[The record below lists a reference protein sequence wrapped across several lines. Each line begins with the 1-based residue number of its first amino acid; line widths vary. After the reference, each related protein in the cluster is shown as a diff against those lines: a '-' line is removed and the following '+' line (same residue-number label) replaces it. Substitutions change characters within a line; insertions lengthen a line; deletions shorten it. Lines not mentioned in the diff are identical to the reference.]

1 MCDVISCELNFNFST
16 SCLHHR
22 VQQEEK
28 EQPMIPKLTVVEE
41 DEPQHEQQHLQ
52 PIPSPN
58 PEIQSIAST
67 ASSKPKASPKVRILS
82 LKRDGHSRSNS
93 SSLDIRRYS
102 TDSVLGE
109 RLDTIGRRLSRDF
122 DADLTA
128 SPPDLGHRFETFG
141 KNNSE
146 SSKFDTFSGKS
157 GITKSADDLDRTNSA
172 RERNKF
178 DTFAGNTFANIKPTL
193 APKPNVKSQPK
204 QRKPLNTDLYDE
216 QSTFGNHSLSSNH
229 HLQQQSSFDS
239 YRETLH
245 PAIYQYDRSEAELRE
260 KLHEELR
267 VKYEKKSL
275 LKAKPPR
282 VPSIVGR
289 ARIRSHNPND
299 SMFSTPVPDVRDIRS
314 PRNSLPQPPPRNFS
328 EDDDDMQDPTY
339 ATIVPKNK
347 LLGQTGNGI
356 QLGRLSK
363 EDLLDLS
370 QKSESEINEFLCGKN
385 NNNVRHPP

>member
-1 MCDVISCELNFNFST
+1 M
-16 SCLHHR
+16 
-22 VQQEEK
+22 
-28 EQPMIPKLTVVEE
+28 
-41 DEPQHEQQHLQ
+41 
-52 PIPSPN
+52 
-58 PEIQSIAST
+58 
-67 ASSKPKASPKVRILS
+67 SSKPKASPNPKVRILS

-93 SSLDIRRYS
+93 SSLNVRRYS
-102 TDSVLGE
+102 TDSILGE

-122 DADLTA
+122 EADLTA

-141 KNNSE
+141 KSAADN
-146 SSKFDTFSGKS
+146 SKFDTFSGKS

-172 RERNKF
+172 REHNKF
-178 DTFAGNTFANIKPTL
+178 DTFGGNSFNNIKPNL
-193 APKPNVKSQPK
+193 PPKPDMMMVKSQPK

-216 QSTFGNHSLSSNH
+216 TSTFGNHSMSSNH
-229 HLQQQSSFDS
+229 HLSSFDS
-239 YRETLH
+239 YRESLH
-245 PAIYQYDRSEAELRE
+245 PAIYQYDRSEAVLRE

-289 ARIRSHNPND
+289 PRIRSQNPND
-299 SMFSTPVPDVRDIRS
+299 SMFGMPSQDMRGAVRS
-314 PRNSLPQPPPRNFS
+314 PRNSLPQPPPRSYS
-328 EDDDDMQDPTY
+328 EDDDDLQDPTY

-347 LLGQTGNGI
+347 LGQTGNGI

-370 QKSESEINEFLCGKN
+370 QKSETEINEFLNGKKSGN
-385 NNNVRHPP
+385 GSNNNVRHPP